1 MFENFDDSDLPMD
14 DYNRVDIEESLIK
27 FKQLSKDQSI
37 FFSED
42 EIEALSYHFFLINK
56 PKNQLIIINHG
67 LYLFPNKVDFL
78 IEKASIFSMDDEY
91 RQALEIIRLAKS
103 LEPYNCLVHKMEGE
117 ILTDLEQFDEA
128 EESFILAL
136 EYSQFEDQEFVVDIY
151 IYYAQLLSQSNNVA
165 KANRLIEKALKRFPA
180 DEQLYNQLSLN
191 FISGGQYENAVAYF
205 KSLIDKDP
213 YSHLSW
219 FHLGRFYELT
229 NQQTLA
235 LSAYEYSGLANKN
248 SKNAFFSMGSL
259 FESKSE
265 YQQAIDNYVQCFKDN
280 TDLYPNICIAR
291 CYLALENGE
300 MAREYLKKAKGL
312 EDMLPEFH
320 YLLGFSYLSDK
331 QPLKALPYFKK
342 VYKDDPEDFSALK
355 GILTC
360 YSELDRYKDIED
372 QYQSLK
378 DDNKDMIIGNWKDF
392 ASIFYHSELDGL
404 LDELLTEVGKNK
416 ELKEELNGVLN
427 VIKYDQEPSEKNK
440 ETIISYLIHNFDDS
454 IESVKLF
461 SPELYYEDEEFKKL
475 IKIYQ
480 TQTDK
485 DEQ

>member
-1 MFENFDDSDLPMD
+1 MFDNFDDSDFPMD
-14 DYNRVDIEESLIK
+14 EDNDRDIEESLSK
-27 FKQLSKDQSI
+27 FKRLNKDQSI

-42 EIEALSYHFFLINK
+42 EIEALSYHFFLTNK

-78 IEKASIFSMDDEY
+78 IEKASIYSLDNEY
-91 RQALEIIRLAKS
+91 KQALDIIRSAKS
-103 LEPYNCLVHKMEGE
+103 LEPYNCMVHKMEGE

-136 EYSQFEDQEFVVDIY
+136 EYSQFEDQEFITDIY
-151 IYYAQLLSQSNNVA
+151 INYAQLLSQNNNLA
-165 KANRLIEKALKRFPA
+165 KANRLIEKAIKKFPA

-191 FISGGQYENAVAYF
+191 FISGGQYEQAVDYF
-205 KSLIDKDP
+205 KSKIDQDP
-213 YSHLSW
+213 YSHLCW

-229 NQQTLA
+229 GQQALA
-235 LSAYEYSGLANKN
+235 LSAYEYSGLANKD
-248 SKNAFFSMGSL
+248 SKNAFFSIGSL

-265 YQQAIDNYVQCFKDN
+265 YQQAIDNYKQCFKDG

-300 MAREYLKKAKGL
+300 MARLYLRKAKDL
-312 EDMLPEFH
+312 EDMLPEYH
-320 YLLGFSYLSDK
+320 YLTGFSYLTDK

-342 VYKDDPEDFSALK
+342 VYKDDSEDFSALK

-360 YSELDRYKDIED
+360 YSELDRYKEIEE
-372 QYQSLK
+372 QYQLLK
-378 DDNKDMIIGNWKDF
+378 EENNEMILANWKDF

-404 LDELLTEVGKNK
+404 LDELLADIGKNK
-416 ELKEELNGVLN
+416 DLTEELKGVLN

-440 ETIISYLIHNFDDS
+440 ETIISQLIHNFEDS
-454 IESVKLF
+454 VESVKLF
-461 SPELYYEDEEFKKL
+461 CPELYYDDEEFKKL
-475 IKIYQ
+475 IKLYQ
-480 TQTDK
+480 NEK
-485 DEQ
+485 E